1 MVHIKVAK
9 GLNIPIAG
17 QPATDNVFSLPL
29 GQYAYD
35 LRPYERLHL
44 RIIVEEGQEVAKG
57 QALAIEPAPPGRVF
71 VAPLPSKVVAIHR
84 GAKRHP
90 LEIVLDP
97 LPSSGLVEPDPHPNL
112 LEGDRAETV
121 SQLLKAGLLPCIR
134 FRPFNR
140 IANPGFLPKSIFVK
154 AVETAPLVPAAE
166 MQIQGRELQF
176 QTGIKVLQRLTDG
189 KVHVVAAAHSPIEAL
204 CEALPCSVHTVEGPH
219 PASNPS
225 LHIQHIDPILSSKDL
240 IWTAT
245 ALDVIRIGQY
255 CISGELWVDQIVSIA
270 GPGIKE
276 GSSCY
281 ARTFPGIPIS
291 SLIGNMLIEQPVR
304 LISGDPLTGSEV
316 SKSDFLRHGHT
327 TLSALPEASK
337 TENKLLYFMRLQ
349 TDSYTSTNTYITNR
363 EKRYSLTTNQ
373 HGEVRPFIDGA
384 VYDKVMPFNVLPTLM
399 AKALLVDD
407 LDKAVAYGFL
417 DIVPEDFALADFIC
431 PSKISLMQI
440 VKEGQE
446 KSFKELFR

>member
-17 QPATDNVFSLPL
+17 QPATGNVFSLPL

-44 RIIVEEGQEVAKG
+44 RIIVEEGQVVAKG
-57 QALAIEPAPPGRVF
+57 QPLAIEPTPPGRIF
-71 VAPLPSKVVAIHR
+71 VAPLPSKVVAVNR

-97 LPSSGLVEPDPHPNL
+97 LASSASSEPDPKPSL
-112 LEGDRAETV
+112 LDGDRAETV
-121 SQLLKAGLLPCIR
+121 RQLLKAGLLPCIR

-140 IANPGFLPKSIFVK
+140 IANPGFLPKSIFIK
-154 AVETAPLVPAAE
+154 AVETAPLVPSAE
-166 MQIQGRELQF
+166 MQIQGREMQF

-189 KVHVVAAAHSPIEAL
+189 KVHVVVAAHSPIAAL
-204 CEALPCSVHTVEGPH
+204 CKNLPCSVHTVEGPH

-255 CISGELWVDQIVSIA
+255 CMSGDLWVDQIVAIA

-281 ARTFPGIPIS
+281 ARAFPGVPIS
-291 SLIGNMLIEQPVR
+291 SLIGNMLIEEPVC
-304 LISGDPLTGSEV
+304 LVSGDPLTGAEV

-327 TLSALPEASK
+327 SLTAIPGAST
-337 TENKLLYFMRLQ
+337 TESKLLYFMRLK
-349 TDSYTSTNTYITNR
+349 TDSYTSTHAYMNPR
-363 EKRYSLTTNQ
+363 ENRYSLTTNQ

-384 VYDKVMPFNVLPTLM
+384 VYDKVMPFNVLPTLL

-407 LDKAVAYGFL
+407 LDKAVAYGLL

-431 PSKISLMQI
+431 PSKISLMHI